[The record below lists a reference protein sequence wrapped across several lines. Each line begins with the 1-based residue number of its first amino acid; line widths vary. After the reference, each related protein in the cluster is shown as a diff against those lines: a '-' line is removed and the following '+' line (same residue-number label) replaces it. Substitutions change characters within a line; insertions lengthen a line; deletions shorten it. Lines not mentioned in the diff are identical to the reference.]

1 MVLHHLLDLHLDA
14 IADHSILK
22 YCLLVYALQGF
33 PTGIHLLYHTKHCCC
48 FYERCLQLFVSTSK
62 LFCKTGVKLL
72 LFLYKFAK
80 IV

>member
-1 MVLHHLLDLHLDA
+1 
-14 IADHSILK
+14 
-22 YCLLVYALQGF
+22 
-33 PTGIHLLYHTKHCCC
+33 
-48 FYERCLQLFVSTSK
+48 VSTSK